1 MERYSKKVL
10 SVRCLTIL
18 LCLGGALGCS
28 ETRAKKEHQPKEYP
42 REVIE
47 DFSACE
53 TRIGKP
59 VWRLRAKNAE
69 VYEDR
74 TDVYQLKFQLYD
86 EGKAAGLVSAEKGK
100 ISPGSGNVH
109 LNGNVVAVNSQYDVR
124 LETQSLLWDNEK
136 RKILSDDF
144 VQQTRGNMQMTGWGL
159 EADARLEKVTLKRD
173 IKILQ
178 LQ

>member
-1 MERYSKKVL
+1 
-10 SVRCLTIL
+10 
-18 LCLGGALGCS
+18 
-28 ETRAKKEHQPKEYP
+28 
-42 REVIE
+42 
-47 DFSACE
+47 
-53 TRIGKP
+53 
-59 VWRLRAKNAE
+59 
-69 VYEDR
+69 
-74 TDVYQLKFQLYD
+74 LKFQLYD

-100 ISPGSGNVH
+100 IFPGSGNVH
-109 LNGNVVAVNSQYDVR
+109 LNGNVVAVNSQYDVE

-144 VQQTRGNMQMTGWGL
+144 VQQTRGNTQMTGWGL

>member
-1 MERYSKKVL
+1 M
-10 SVRCLTIL
+10 IL
-18 LCLGGALGCS
+18 LCLGGIFGCS

-53 TRIGKP
+53 TRIGRP
-59 VWRLRAKNAE
+59 VWRLRAKSAE

-86 EGKAAGLVSAEKGK
+86 EGKAAGIVSAENGK
-100 ISPGSGNVH
+100 IFPGSGNVH

-136 RKILSDDF
+136 GKILSDDF
-144 VQQTRGNMQMTGWGL
+144 VQQTRGNIQMTGWGL